1 MEEAV
6 ITGVAFSPGFTAP
19 AGHRGKPP
27 IFVSHG
33 TPRDKVLP
41 IGALS
46 RRIVPDL
53 ERDGYEVRYR
63 EFDSPRTVPRPVAR
77 DALRELGVEEV
88 SDR

>member
-33 TPRDKVLP
+33 TRDKVLP
-41 IGALS
+41 IGASS
-46 RRIVPDL
+46 RRIVPEL
-53 ERDGYEVRYR
+53 ERDGYEVHYR
-63 EFDSPRTVPRPVAR
+63 EFDSPHTVP
-77 DALRELGVEEV
+77 
-88 SDR
+88 